1 MDREC
6 YESASEIKEVCT
18 NLRAPKIA
26 IFIFQN
32 DDWEKNCFEII
43 ESMSMVWGGAKNLL
57 IPTDG
62 KTIDKKFWIL
72 LEHFDPDYLYSCDF
86 RDDYREISE
95 ELQKDILKR
104 LNPFF
109 NRDLSKNP
117 VDPNFNPSYP
127 LTILTDI
134 ISNTKFEKNIIYS
147 PKFDSKFS
155 NCPDHVKLMIYSVL
169 GKLSDNHGKKLKEL
183 GIDIVETGFYDN
195 FHKVFNN
202 AKNFQNNL
210 DYYPFYYSMVN
221 LDQYYDKSFR
231 KKVRNS
237 DPIVVM
243 GNSLDDFCF
252 YYNLKNLRNDVF
264 WIPISILENSKSMN
278 PVPMQDSFNTHLTS
292 LILRFLSRL
301 ANPLDFKHQNII
313 LTSIS
318 KRNNEL
324 EKIRDGLISQSSSF
338 SDSFCISKNL
348 NDLLPYFFKLY
359 EHENTN
365 NCSREQFIGFKS
377 INRINTP
384 IPRNFNHR
392 SFENHYWITEVNIE
406 RYKLPAYYVLS
417 DVLEAHLY
425 KNREI
430 RVSKNGLAYFCPNI
444 FYMGDSIDKYVIKP
458 YINLLKPFD
467 IAEKIFEEYGFIILT
482 SDKGNYERET
492 IERFGSLDKT
502 LKFFKNNKYQNL
514 FNHFMLKKNPKT
526 PEKGIF
532 LNDDKRIYLT
542 LSVFKELLK
551 DEMNIIVNDFIEKD
565 ILHRGFIFKCE
576 KCKYTGWYDI
586 EDVNTKFKC
595 RRCGTTQY
603 YNSKHLVRQNSVE
616 PEWFYKLDETI
627 YQGYD
632 NDMIV
637 PILTLGRIKEESK
650 SFHYINEIE
659 IREKKFPKV
668 QYMEIDICCISDGDF
683 VIGECKKENS
693 LSEADIKKY
702 KYLYNKIGAHK
713 LIFSTFHENGWS
725 ENTKKRLKELLDE
738 KINYKLFDK
747 NDLLG

>member
-1 MDREC
+1 MDRKC
-6 YESASEIKEVCT
+6 HGSSYEIKKVCT
-18 NLRAPKIA
+18 NLRPPKIA
-26 IFIFQN
+26 IFIFKDN
-32 DDWEKNCFEII
+32 GWEKNCFKII
-43 ESMSMVWGGAKNLL
+43 ESLSMIWGGAKNLL

-62 KTIDKKFWIL
+62 KTIGKKFWYL
-72 LEHFDPDYLYSCDF
+72 LEHFDPDYLYSCNF
-86 RDDYREISE
+86 RGDYKEISE

-109 NRDLSKNP
+109 NKDLNKNP
-117 VDPNFNPSYP
+117 VEPYFHLTYP

-134 ISNTKFEKNIIYS
+134 ITTTKFEKNIIYS
-147 PKFDSKFS
+147 PKFDSEFS
-155 NCPDHVKLMIYSVL
+155 NCPDYVKLMIYSVL
-169 GKLSDNHGKKLKEL
+169 GKLSDNHSEKLKEL

-195 FHKVFNN
+195 LHAVFNN
-202 AKNFQNNL
+202 AKNTQNNL

-221 LDQYYDKSFR
+221 LDKYYDKSFS

-237 DPIVVM
+237 NPIVVM

-264 WIPISILENSKSMN
+264 WIPISILENSKNMN
-278 PVPMQDSFNTHLTS
+278 PVPMPNSSNNHLIS
-292 LILRFLSRL
+292 LILTFLFKL
-301 ANPLDFKHQNII
+301 TVPLGRKHQNII
-313 LTSIS
+313 LTSVS
-318 KRNNEL
+318 KRNSEL
-324 EKIRDGLISQSSSF
+324 EKIRDGLITKSSSF
-338 SDSFCISKNL
+338 SDSFCISKNP
-348 NDLLPYFFKLY
+348 NELLPYFFRVF
-359 EHENTN
+359 EHENAHK
-365 NCSREQFIGFKS
+365 CSREQFIDFKS
-377 INRINTP
+377 INQINTP
-384 IPRNFNHR
+384 IPRNFTHR
-392 SFENHYWITEVNIE
+392 SFKKHYWITEVNIE

-425 KNREI
+425 KNSEI
-430 RVSKNGLAYFCPNI
+430 RVSNNGLAYFCPNI

-458 YINLLKPFD
+458 YINLLETFD
-467 IAEKIFEEYGFIILT
+467 IVEKIFEEYGFIILT

-502 LKFFKNNKYQNL
+502 VKFFKNNKYQNL
-514 FNHFMLKKNPKT
+514 FNHFMLKKNP
-526 PEKGIF
+526 ESQDKGIF

-542 LSVFKELLK
+542 LSAIKELLK
-551 DEMNIIVNDFIEKD
+551 DEMNIIVNDFIEKG

-586 EDVNTKFKC
+586 KDVDTKFKC
-595 RRCGTTQY
+595 RRCGKTQY

-637 PILTLGRIKEESK
+637 PILTLGKLKEESK

-659 IREKKFPKV
+659 IRRKKFPKI
-668 QYMEIDICCISDGDF
+668 QDMEIDICCISDGKF
-683 VIGECKKENS
+683 IIGECKKENS
-693 LSEADIKKY
+693 LNKSDIKKY

-713 LIFSTFHENGWS
+713 IIFSTFHENGWS
-725 ENTKKRLKELLDE
+725 ENTEKILKELFDG
-738 KINYKLFDK
+738 KINYELFDK
-747 NDLLG
+747 NDLLR